1 MTHSTS
7 ALEQSLSMQEYQL
20 GFGSFQFYP
29 DYVTYSINEGAD
41 LDSEKLQQFYTLC
54 KSVFKEQ
61 EFGVIE
67 LKYASFSTN
76 PLFYLQSKD
85 LLKNVRSHSVVL
97 NHESQTALCDYES
110 SFIKHCP
117 VQFFFTLDD
126 AVNWTLSS

>member
-1 MTHSTS
+1 MAHSTS
-7 ALEQSLSMQEYQL
+7 AIEQSLSMQEYEL
-20 GFGSFQFYP
+20 DFGSFQFYP
-29 DYVTYSINEGAD
+29 SYVTYSIKEGTD

-54 KSVFKEQ
+54 KNVFKDQ

-117 VQFFFTLDD
+117 VQVFFTLDD
-126 AVNWTLSS
+126 AIDWTQSS